1 MSSEQ
6 VYLDALKEIL
16 ETGEDRPDRTGVG
29 TRSIFG
35 MQMRFDLTEGFPAVT
50 TKKLAWRAVV
60 SELLWFIEGS
70 NDELRLREILHGSR
84 DSEKETIW
92 TANAMSPYWVK
103 QALKR
108 AVGDVGRI
116 YGMQWRRWRKPV
128 IRINKVVLQNLDQLH
143 DLIEGIKEDPY
154 SRRHI
159 MTAWNPGELE
169 LMSLPP
175 CHILSQFYV
184 NNGKLSCH
192 MYQRSADFFLGM
204 PFNIASYALL
214 THMIAQACN
223 LDVGDLIISVGDA
236 HIYTNH
242 FDQVKEQLSRELL
255 PLPTLQLN
263 PSIQMITH
271 FTMDDIELVGYQS
284 HEAIRAPMAV

>member
-92 TANAMSPYWVK
+92 TANAMSPY
-103 QALKR
+103 
-108 AVGDVGRI
+108 
-116 YGMQWRRWRKPV
+116 
-128 IRINKVVLQNLDQLH
+128 
-143 DLIEGIKEDPY
+143 
-154 SRRHI
+154 
-159 MTAWNPGELE
+159 
-169 LMSLPP
+169 
-175 CHILSQFYV
+175 
-184 NNGKLSCH
+184 
-192 MYQRSADFFLGM
+192 
-204 PFNIASYALL
+204 
-214 THMIAQACN
+214 
-223 LDVGDLIISVGDA
+223 
-236 HIYTNH
+236 
-242 FDQVKEQLSRELL
+242 
-255 PLPTLQLN
+255 
-263 PSIQMITH
+263 
-271 FTMDDIELVGYQS
+271 
-284 HEAIRAPMAV
+284 

>member
-6 VYLDALKEIL
+6 VYLNALKEIL
-16 ETGEDRPDRTGVG
+16 ENGEDRPDRTGVG

-92 TANAMSPYWVK
+92 TANAMSPYWIK

-128 IRINKVVLQNLDQLH
+128 IRINKVVLQNHDQLLE
-143 DLIEGIKEDPY
+143 LIKNIKEDPY

-159 MTAWNPGELE
+159 LTAWNPGELG

-184 NNGKLSCH
+184 NNGRLSCH
-192 MYQRSADFFLGM
+192 MYQRSADMPLGM

-214 THMIAQACN
+214 THMIAQVCN

-236 HIYTNH
+236 HIYHN
-242 FDQVKEQLSRELL
+242 QIEGVKEQLSRT
-255 PLPTLQLN
+255 PLPAPNLQLN

-271 FTMDDIELVGYQS
+271 FTMDDIELINYQS
-284 HEAIRAPMAV
+284 HDPIKFIMSV